1 MATIVE
7 ETVIKLAINPMIRP
21 SLLALFHDGESCE
34 FALLG
39 EAGVLTADCKGV
51 VDAVEVLTA
60 GCKVVVVVGANVTI
74 ILTPYSKKLP
84 EIYVILKLVP
94 SWQ

>member
-1 MATIVE
+1 MAAIAE
-7 ETVIKLAINPMIRP
+7 ETVIKLAINPTIRP
-21 SLLALFHDGESCE
+21 ILFALFHDGESPE
-34 FALLG
+34 FASS
-39 EAGVLTADCKGV
+39 EVWVLTADCKGAV
-51 VDAVEVLTA
+51 VDVEVLTA
-60 GCKVVVVVGANVTI
+60 GCKGVVVVGANVTI